1 MSGDISRSHVRSRV
15 VQGATFSVMESVM
28 SLFDALSG
36 AVKGVLQQEAG
47 QLEGALLSQVL
58 GNTNLGDLNGLLQ
71 KLQSGGLSAQ
81 VGSWLGNG
89 ANMAVTA
96 EQIEAALGNAHVQE
110 IARSM
115 GIPVDTLLPVLAQQL
130 PALIDK
136 LSPDGKLATP
146 AA

>member
-1 MSGDISRSHVRSRV
+1 
-15 VQGATFSVMESVM
+15 M

-36 AVKGVLQQEAG
+36 AVKGVLQEEAG

-81 VGSWLGNG
+81 VASWLGNG
-89 ANMAVTA
+89 TNMPVTE
-96 EQIEAALGNAHVQE
+96 EQIGAALGNAHVQE
-110 IARSM
+110 IARSI

-136 LSPDGKLATP
+136 LSPDGQLAPLP